1 MKQGRQ
7 VAYLSD
13 GEKRSR
19 QNAGGLLPSW
29 AREMRESER
38 AVGEARAILAETEP
52 QTSMDAPTGLFSIR
66 AFAIAAH
73 GRGPAWKVERAAARA
88 ITESLAAFVALE
100 IS

>member
-1 MKQGRQ
+1 MKQDRQ

-13 GEKRSR
+13 GEERSR
-19 QNAGGLLPSW
+19 QNAGGLLPGW

-52 QTSMDAPTGLFSIR
+52 ETLDTRHASATGLVSWQSH
-66 AFAIAAH
+66 AILA
-73 GRGPAWKVERAAARA
+73 
-88 ITESLAAFVALE
+88 ESLAAFVALE